1 MNSEWL
7 NLLFGNPIGLLS
19 IISVALTLF
28 IGVFIIV
35 MFVVRSGEKPEQTD
49 DSVDHQGHSKA
60 S

>member
-19 IISVALTLF
+19 IISVLVTLF

-35 MFVVRSGEKPEQTD
+35 MFVVRSGEKPD
-49 DSVDHQGHSKA
+49 DSHPET
-60 S
+60 

>member
-19 IISVALTLF
+19 IISVLLTLF

-35 MFVVRSGEKPEQTD
+35 MFVVRSGEKPD
-49 DSVDHQGHSKA
+49 DGHPKT
-60 S
+60 